1 MKLKK
6 KKKLRKQ
13 DEKHRETHKKHREIE
28 GFPPRLRKKNNEEE
42 KKTLSFQVFF
52 FYMGS
57 YHNYVTRYRGRG
69 YRVLLHLS
77 FII

>member
-28 GFPPRLRKKNNEEE
+28 GFPPRLRKKIMR
-42 KKTLSFQVFF
+42 KKKKHSRFKFF
-52 FYMGS
+52 F
-57 YHNYVTRYRGRG
+57 
-69 YRVLLHLS
+69 
-77 FII
+77 FIWDHTIIM